1 MFGKLI
7 PIVTLPIVF
16 LVAQQPEIPP
26 NFKGQSQLVVVS
38 AIVRDKH
45 GNHVSGLIKDDFT
58 ILEDGKR
65 QEIKIFEELKTT
77 AGALSVS
84 APSSPN
90 EFTNRVTPETT
101 PHRLTIIA
109 FDLLNMPTLKQ
120 TDARKA
126 LWDFL
131 AEAANCMEPT
141 AVYSIGSRGVE
152 EVSDFTTDPRILAEA
167 LKHLKSGPRV
177 VRT

>member
-7 PIVTLPIVF
+7 PIVTLPILF

-58 ILEDGKR
+58 ILEGGKR
-65 QEIKIFEELKTT
+65 QEIKIFEELQTT

-84 APSSPN
+84 APS
-90 EFTNRVTPETT
+90 TPQRIHQSGYAGNDAASANNHCLRSTLHADLETDRRT
-101 PHRLTIIA
+101 QSFMGFPGRGGELHGTDRRLQYR
-109 FDLLNMPTLKQ
+109 F
-120 TDARKA
+120 
-126 LWDFL
+126 
-131 AEAANCMEPT
+131 
-141 AVYSIGSRGVE
+141 SR
-152 EVSDFTTDPRILAEA
+152 S
-167 LKHLKSGPRV
+167 
-177 VRT
+177 

>member
-7 PIVTLPIVF
+7 PIVTLPILF
-16 LVAQQPEIPP
+16 LVAQQPEIAP

-90 EFTNRVTPETT
+90 EFTNRATPETAST

-131 AEAANCMEPT
+131 AEAANSMEPT

-152 EVSDFTTDPRILAEA
+152 AVSDFTTDPRILGGPQA
-167 LKHLKSGPRV
+167 PRV
-177 VRT
+177 GT